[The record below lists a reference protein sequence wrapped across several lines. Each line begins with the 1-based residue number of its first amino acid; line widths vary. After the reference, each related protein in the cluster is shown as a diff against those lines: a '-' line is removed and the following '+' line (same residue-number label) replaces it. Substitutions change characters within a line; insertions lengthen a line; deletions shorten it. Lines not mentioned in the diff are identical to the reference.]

1 VTRRTIA
8 RTSNVTGYLSTT
20 LQDAAL
26 IADQRTGSSGAQN
39 QQAFSVTKEDLRVS
53 QAARPTRQFK
63 PKESPE
69 WLKTVADQ
77 INAVA
82 LPVPTR
88 AYGIRLPPEEYCLTG
103 IGWNL
108 DEEYLLSDDE
118 DQDGEGEAETTEN
131 KMDVDSADRKS
142 VTQDDTEMGDA

>member
-1 VTRRTIA
+1 MLSC
-8 RTSNVTGYLSTT
+8 SNNIGYLSTT

-26 IADQRTGSSGAQN
+26 IADQRTGSTGAQN
-39 QQAFSVTKEDLRVS
+39 QSFSVTKEDLRVS

-118 DQDGEGEAETTEN
+118 GDQEGEGEAEATEN
-131 KMDVDSADRKS
+131 KMDVDSAEKKS
-142 VTQDDTEMGDA
+142 ISQEDSEMADA